1 MRNAL
6 TLGLV
11 TISLAAFAQV
21 KPKSKSTAELL
32 FGVYEYKRQEA
43 KDMFAII
50 KITLNKDQTYLYHS
64 SSATL
69 KTNADDAGKWTRN
82 KDTLFLTNKEESV
95 ERYLISG
102 KTLCDLSEGEGQSC
116 LQKIK

>member
-1 MRNAL
+1 MKNTL
-6 TLGLV
+6 TFGLILV
-11 TISLAAFAQV
+11 SLSAFAQA
-21 KPKSKSTAELL
+21 KPKAKATAEPL

-50 KITLNKDQTYLYHS
+50 KITLNKDQTYSYHS

-69 KTNADDAGKWTRN
+69 KTNSEDAGKWLRN

-102 KTLCDLSEGEGQSC
+102 KTLCDLSEPEGQSC